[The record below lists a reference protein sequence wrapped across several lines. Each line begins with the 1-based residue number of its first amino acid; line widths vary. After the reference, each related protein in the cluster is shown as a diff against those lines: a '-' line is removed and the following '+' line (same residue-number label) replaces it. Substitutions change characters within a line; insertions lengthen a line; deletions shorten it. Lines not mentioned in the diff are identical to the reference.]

1 MQSLNLS
8 AHTTALPSGVSAC
21 PSSRVTRS
29 RRQSAATVRASAA
42 VADNGTAV
50 EKGVAFQI
58 NDVFPPAQPE
68 PVSEAVQ
75 AMLDEQGLDYE
86 ASGLKF
92 LTNEARERALA
103 KKANKIEKLK
113 NKKGGHAMWGE
124 VHELGQLIRRE
135 WHCRHDV
142 VTLSHQGVKLVGRI
156 NLGTS
161 KAAAALIAS

>member
-1 MQSLNLS
+1 MAPVVLAGIMQSLHLS
-8 AHTTALPSGVSAC
+8 AHSTVLPSGVSAR

-29 RRQSAATVRASAA
+29 RRQPAAIVRASAA

-50 EKGVAFQI
+50 EKGVEFQI

-92 LTNEARERALA
+92 LTNEARVRGL
-103 KKANKIEKLK
+103 
-113 NKKGGHAMWGE
+113 
-124 VHELGQLIRRE
+124 
-135 WHCRHDV
+135 
-142 VTLSHQGVKLVGRI
+142 RI
-156 NLGTS
+156 H
-161 KAAAALIAS
+161 IA

>member
-1 MQSLNLS
+1 VAPVVLAGIMQSLNLS
-8 AHTTALPSGVSAC
+8 AHSTVLHSGVSAR

-29 RRQSAATVRASAA
+29 RRQPAAIVRASAA

-50 EKGVAFQI
+50 EKGVEFQI

-92 LTNEARERALA
+92 LTNEARVRGL
-103 KKANKIEKLK
+103 
-113 NKKGGHAMWGE
+113 
-124 VHELGQLIRRE
+124 QIR
-135 WHCRHDV
+135 
-142 VTLSHQGVKLVGRI
+142 T
-156 NLGTS
+156 
-161 KAAAALIAS
+161 A